1 MSYDFN
7 ETAKSYILALRNEPR
22 DFVENSI
29 SIDRY
34 EIDGE
39 IEFRI
44 QRCCG
49 GPTVYF
55 DTGYGL
61 LIINWGSD
69 SHVYDATSTETDAIR
84 QQISE

>member
-1 MSYDFN
+1 MSYNFN
-7 ETAKSYILALRNEPR
+7 ETAKSYILALRNEPL

-39 IEFRI
+39 TEFRI

-61 LIINWGSD
+61 LLIYWGSD
-69 SHVYDATSTETDAIR
+69 SYIYRATDDEIEAIR
-84 QQISE
+84 SIIEC